1 MSRIP
6 LAGLVV
12 AGFALIVHAVRA
24 EELKPGKFGWH
35 SDYALAK
42 AEARRSGKPLMVVFR
57 CEP

>member
-12 AGFALIVHAVRA
+12 AGLALFAPAVRA
-24 EELKPGKFGWH
+24 EELKPRKFGWL
-35 SDYALAK
+35 SDYDVAK